1 MRVGVMADSHDRV
14 PAIAELLRRM
24 AAGGVGLVLHAGDYC
39 SPFALEP
46 FRALNMALAGV
57 FGNNDGDREGIKSFA
72 AMGVGGELYES
83 PHSVEL
89 DGKRVLIVHELSE
102 ATVRSVEHHALVVH
116 GYTHRREMRKRGDAL
131 ILNPGEACGWIHG
144 TPTAAIV
151 DLDSLAIEFLELT
164 GPEWEEGRTPASTA
178 AGAKGGKGDA
188 R

>member
-1 MRVGVMADSHDRV
+1 MRVGVMADTHDRV
-14 PAIAELLRRM
+14 PAIAELLKRM
-24 AAGGVGLVLHAGDYC
+24 GAAGVGLVLHAGDYC

-102 ATVRSVEHHALVVH
+102 ATVRSVENHALVVH
-116 GYTHRREMRKRGDAL
+116 GYTHRREMRQRGDAL

-164 GPEWEEGRTPASTA
+164 GPEWAEGRTPA
-178 AGAKGGKGDA
+178 AGAKTGKSGGGS